1 MNFRGVIRNVAKMG
15 VAKTVQLGMKN
26 RADAAE
32 AQRHAEVVE
41 NEFREIHDAQGDAEL
56 LKPISERIEQE
67 YRDIYENRV
76 FAEEGHKDEK
86 PKAMARA
93 LELEQE
99 ADLIK
104 GLRKKIIAG
113 CKARYIK
120 ELVPEAY
127 NREVSK
133 PVENKLIFMENGNC
147 PSPSNSHLIRV
158 LRKQSTYTIH
168 KTGLKRRKV
177 SELEYYE
184 NALAFATD
192 AATAKA
198 VFISTANDVFSH
210 VDMRPET
217 KLIQLWHGVGMFKR
231 VGWSTADKSFG
242 KGTKAR
248 REYDQYRNY
257 TYVTIAAEAQA
268 WTFEDA
274 MHIPADSGVIVP
286 VGVARTDVFYNPHF
300 SATALRRLHK
310 YFPQIGDRK
319 LILYAPTFRGE
330 VGNGKAPDQL
340 DIDKLGQALSD
351 EYVLLIK
358 HHGLS
363 KDIPPI
369 PERWNETF
377 AFDMNKN
384 SILSIE
390 RLLSI
395 ADICITDYSSI
406 AFEYAIMERPLVFF
420 AYDLDDYLDKRGMYY
435 DYDEI
440 TPGPICKTNEEMIDY
455 IQHIDER
462 FDKQQVIDFKKKYV
476 GACDGHATE
485 RTIALIES

>member
-1 MNFRGVIRNVAKMG
+1 MG
-15 VAKTVQLGMKN
+15 VVKTVQLGMKN
-26 RADAAE
+26 RAKAAE
-32 AQRHAEVVE
+32 EQRRADEERRHAEAVE
-41 NEFREIHDAQGDAEL
+41 REFREIHDAQGDPEL
-56 LKPISERIEQE
+56 LEPIVERIERE
-67 YRDIYENRV
+67 YREIYEARA
-76 FAEEGHKDEK
+76 FAKQGDKYEK
-86 PKAMARA
+86 SKAMARA
-93 LELEQE
+93 LELEQQ
-99 ADLIK
+99 ADLIE
-104 GLRKKIIAG
+104 GLRKKIVRE
-113 CKARYIK
+113 CKAHYIK
-120 ELVPEAY
+120 ELIPEAY
-127 NREVSK
+127 AREVSK
-133 PVENKLIFMENGNC
+133 PIENKLIFMENGNC
-147 PSPSNSHLIRV
+147 PSPSNSHLISV
-158 LRKQSTYTIH
+158 LKKMGTYTIH
-168 KTGLKRRKV
+168 KTGLKRRRV

-184 NALAFATD
+184 NALAFAAD
-192 AATAKA
+192 AATAKT
-198 VFISTANDVFSH
+198 VFISSANDVFSH
-210 VDMRPET
+210 VEMRPET

-231 VGWSTADKSFG
+231 VGWSTVDKSFG
-242 KGTKAR
+242 KGVEER

-257 TYVTIAAEAQA
+257 TYVTIAGKAQA

-286 VGVARTDVFYNPHF
+286 VGVARTDVFYDPHF
-300 SATALRRLHK
+300 VATARERLLAH
-310 YFPQIGDRK
+310 FPQIGDRK
-319 LILYAPTFRGE
+319 LILYAPTFRGD

-358 HHGLS
+358 YHNLS

-369 PERWNETF
+369 PQRWEETF
-377 AFDMNKN
+377 AFNMNKN

-406 AFEYAIMERPLVFF
+406 GFEYAIMERPLIFF
-420 AYDLDDYLDKRGMYY
+420 AYDLDEYLDTRGMYY
-435 DYDEI
+435 DYDEV